1 METSDYTCPP
11 ERLAPTVSLHSI
23 NSYSFGCKNPTVDK
37 DANVIARLNRMREK
51 YAEEGIRRTV
61 DAVMLVME
69 HNHPH
74 ILLVQVN
81 PHYFKLPGGVIRP
94 NETVEEGLQRKLNS
108 KLAPEGTQKP
118 LWEISDLL
126 CTWWRPNF
134 ETHYYPYQVPHITSQ
149 KEMKKIFLV
158 QLPPQ
163 CSFAVPK
170 NLKLIAVPLFQ
181 LYDNVGRFGN
191 IIANIPLTLSR
202 FAFQHIEDDKK

>member
-1 METSDYTCPP
+1 METTDSA
-11 ERLAPTVSLHSI
+11 EIHEVRMAPVVTLHSI
-23 NSYSFGCKNPTVDK
+23 NSYSFGSKSPTTDK
-37 DANVIARLNRMREK
+37 DGSVLARLNRLRDK

-74 ILLVQVN
+74 ILLIQVN
-81 PHYFKLPGGVIRP
+81 PHYFKLPGGKIRP

-108 KLAPEGTQKP
+108 KLAPEGTVKGQ
-118 LWEISDLL
+118 WEVSDLL

-134 ETHYYPYQVPHITSQ
+134 ENHHYPYLVPHITSP
-149 KEMKKIFLV
+149 KEMKKVFLV

-170 NLKLIAVPLFQ
+170 NLKLIAVPLFE
-181 LYDNVGRFGN
+181 LYENVGRFGN
-191 IIANIPLTLSR
+191 IMANIPLILSR
-202 FAFQHIEDDKK
+202 FAFQTEPEKK